1 MFSFRSGM
9 GIAVFFVSV
18 YVYRI
23 FIFWRASILSFV
35 LTLFIFKAPNYIFSI
50 FLFFC
55 FIVFFLISLRNVKK
69 LPKT

>member
-35 LTLFIFKAPNYIFSI
+35 LTLFVFKAPNYM
-50 FLFFC
+50 LARTLTER
-55 FIVFFLISLRNVKK
+55 VV
-69 LPKT
+69 